1 LYHGELV
8 KNRFTMLIKID
19 SQCQLV
25 SSPMRNASHDK
36 NEALVRKS
44 EADGGGLLDLVLMLA
59 DPKNVLRS

>member
-1 LYHGELV
+1 
-8 KNRFTMLIKID
+8 MLIKID